1 MTNEN
6 AKYYYKQV
14 EEALANIHCSFK
26 GLLKN
31 LEAYGISDG
40 ALQLPAIPEKIEWSK
55 HESVVGLNLKEEDLS
70 DEQKEEIAL
79 SYKKFFDEVLSVS
92 NYIVRC
98 NRYSQDFD
106 NCVKKFTAI
115 IMEASQLFM
124 SIDKS
129 EISKG
134 EGSTAL
140 TLTHEELYYA
150 FSFLNEEQI
159 RESLYGQQP
168 VVVDKLFS
176 AFQAQDL
183 LAFREVLDGY
193 PISPMYLLK
202 YLLIEPVNRFSSF
215 SDFIKTDALINSPI
229 MSMTVEACGLT
240 DDVLD
245 CLDNVFQFN
254 NLGGGFDLSLFQNID
269 LEKMIDFKGKYL
281 ASVHKLFIYSMGLPR
296 GYRKKL
302 VENYNEWRK
311 DYPEAPDMN
320 INEDAAIDIDNA
332 IRVTSVILDKWLI
345 TAIHQKM
352 ELENGESSIGA
363 ELIEKQSTACNL
375 KRLPFP
381 SRIINNKID
390 GLLSNKILQRLHK
403 AYGGYL
409 LTASGR
415 LISEDEFVYLFSGGT
430 KCPSNYNP
438 PYYWNA
444 DKNIFAGLLRL
455 LYDGQEKG
463 FDTVILL
470 SSDVG
475 RSKSSVQWS
484 AKKQGLGKKTL
495 APIENTIQTIV
506 EELAGK
512 RLREVDLKRQ
522 HK

>member
-1 MTNEN
+1 MTNDNIEF
-6 AKYYYKQV
+6 YYKQV

-26 GLLKN
+26 ELLKD
-31 LEAYGISDG
+31 LETYGISDE

-55 HESVVGLNLKEEDLS
+55 HESVVGLSLKEEDLS

-79 SYKKFFDEVLSVS
+79 GSRETLDKVISLL
-92 NYIVRC
+92 NYLVRY
-98 NRYSQDFD
+98 NRLTQDFD
-106 NCVKKFTAI
+106 SCVKKFIAI

-124 SIDKS
+124 SIDKR

-176 AFQAQDL
+176 VFQAQDL

-215 SDFIKTDALINSPI
+215 SDFVKTNALINSPI

-245 CLDNVFQFN
+245 CLDTVFQFN
-254 NLGGGFDLSLFQNID
+254 NLGSGFDLSLFQNID
-269 LEKMIDFKGKYL
+269 LEKMIDFRGKYL
-281 ASVHKLFIYSMGLPR
+281 ASTHKLFLYTLGLPR
-296 GYRKKL
+296 VYRRKL

-311 DYPEAPDMN
+311 EYPEAPEMKFSEEAD
-320 INEDAAIDIDNA
+320 IDIDNA
-332 IRVTSVILDKWLI
+332 IRTTSVIIDKWLI
-345 TAIHQKM
+345 NAIHKKM
-352 ELENGESSIGA
+352 KLDNRESSIGA
-363 ELIEKQSTACNL
+363 ELMEKQSTASNL
-375 KRLPFP
+375 RRLPFP

-390 GLLSNKILQRLHK
+390 GLLSNKILLRLHK

-409 LTASGR
+409 TTATGR
-415 LISEDEFVYLFSGGT
+415 LISEEEFVYLFSGGI

-444 DKNIFAGLLRL
+444 DENLFAGLVRL

-463 FDTVILL
+463 IDYIILL
-470 SSDVG
+470 PSDIESG
-475 RSKSSVQWS
+475 KSSVKWS
-484 AKKQGLGKKTL
+484 GKKQGLGKKTL

-506 EELAGK
+506 EELSGK

-522 HK
+522 R